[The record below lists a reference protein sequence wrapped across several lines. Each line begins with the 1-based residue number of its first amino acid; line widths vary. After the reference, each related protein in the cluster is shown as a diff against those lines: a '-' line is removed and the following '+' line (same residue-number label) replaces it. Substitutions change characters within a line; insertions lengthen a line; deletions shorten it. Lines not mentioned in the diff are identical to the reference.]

1 MSHTLCCIRTFA
13 LTVCFVLRMYDINFS
28 VAETDFCGSKGMK
41 FLLGIVSAIFCSRRR
56 TNTKKDVILS
66 LSSLSSGRRGYSP
79 QRDISSEF
87 EYEISDLRMRF
98 FFGKYFQYFISR
110 VMFSL
115 GTTMILA
122 ERGLSEVNSDPYSR
136 LSIENSSNYLH
147 LLLD

>member
-1 MSHTLCCIRTFA
+1 MRFKRNEISA
-13 LTVCFVLRMYDINFS
+13 GNCFG
-28 VAETDFCGSKGMK
+28 DFLFMQ
-41 FLLGIVSAIFCSRRR
+41 
-56 TNTKKDVILS
+56 KDKYK
-66 LSSLSSGRRGYSP
+66 SSGRRGYSP
-79 QRDISSEF
+79 QMDISSEF
-87 EYEISDLRMRF
+87 EYEISELRMRF

-122 ERGLSEVNSDPYSR
+122 ERGLSEVKCDPYSR

>member
-1 MSHTLCCIRTFA
+1 MRFKRNEISAGNCFGDFLFTQKDKYKKRRDTF
-13 LTVCFVLRMYDINFS
+13 T
-28 VAETDFCGSKGMK
+28 
-41 FLLGIVSAIFCSRRR
+41 
-56 TNTKKDVILS
+56 
-66 LSSLSSGRRGYSP
+66 LSSLSSGRRGYSL
-79 QRDISSEF
+79 QMDISSEF

-98 FFGKYFQYFISR
+98 FFGKYFQYFISQ

-122 ERGLSEVNSDPYSR
+122 DRVLSEVNSDPYSR

>member
-1 MSHTLCCIRTFA
+1 MRFKRNEIPVGNCFGDFLFMQKDKYKKRRDTF
-13 LTVCFVLRMYDINFS
+13 T
-28 VAETDFCGSKGMK
+28 
-41 FLLGIVSAIFCSRRR
+41 
-56 TNTKKDVILS
+56 

-79 QRDISSEF
+79 QMDISSEF
-87 EYEISDLRMRF
+87 EYEISELRMRF

-122 ERGLSEVNSDPYSR
+122 ERGLSEVKCDPYSR

>member
-1 MSHTLCCIRTFA
+1 MQKDKYKKRRDTF
-13 LTVCFVLRMYDINFS
+13 T
-28 VAETDFCGSKGMK
+28 
-41 FLLGIVSAIFCSRRR
+41 
-56 TNTKKDVILS
+56 

-79 QRDISSEF
+79 QMDISSEF

-98 FFGKYFQYFISR
+98 FFGKYFQYFISQ

-122 ERGLSEVNSDPYSR
+122 DRGLSEVKSDPYSR

-147 LLLD
+147 LFLD

>member
-1 MSHTLCCIRTFA
+1 
-13 LTVCFVLRMYDINFS
+13 MYDINFS
-28 VAETDFCGSKGMK
+28 VAGTDFCGSKGMK

-66 LSSLSSGRRGYSP
+66 HFPSLSSGRRGYSP
-79 QRDISSEF
+79 QMDISSKF
-87 EYEISDLRMRF
+87 EYEISDWRMRF

-115 GTTMILA
+115 GTTMIPA
-122 ERGLSEVNSDPYSR
+122 ERGLSEVKCDPYSR

>member
-1 MSHTLCCIRTFA
+1 
-13 LTVCFVLRMYDINFS
+13 MYDINFS

-79 QRDISSEF
+79 QMDISSKF

>member
-1 MSHTLCCIRTFA
+1 
-13 LTVCFVLRMYDINFS
+13 MYDINFS
-28 VAETDFCGSKGMK
+28 VAGTDFRGSKGMK

-56 TNTKKDVILS
+56 TNTKKDEILS
-66 LSSLSSGRRGYSP
+66 HFLVCRVAGGDIRRRWIFRVSLNMKSP
-79 QRDISSEF
+79 
-87 EYEISDLRMRF
+87 RF

-110 VMFSL
+110 VMCSL

>member
-1 MSHTLCCIRTFA
+1 
-13 LTVCFVLRMYDINFS
+13 MYDINFS

-79 QRDISSEF
+79 QMDISSEF

-110 VMFSL
+110 VMCSL

>member
-1 MSHTLCCIRTFA
+1 MRFERNEIPA
-13 LTVCFVLRMYDINFS
+13 GNCFGDFLFMQKDKYKKRRDNF
-28 VAETDFCGSKGMK
+28 T
-41 FLLGIVSAIFCSRRR
+41 
-56 TNTKKDVILS
+56 

-79 QRDISSEF
+79 QMDISSEF
-87 EYEISDLRMRF
+87 EYEISELRMRF

-122 ERGLSEVNSDPYSR
+122 ERGLSEVKCDPYSR

-147 LLLD
+147 QLLD

>member
-1 MSHTLCCIRTFA
+1 
-13 LTVCFVLRMYDINFS
+13 MYDINFS